1 MPFPAK
7 SEVLPVQHKIH
18 VLVEAD
24 DLSLDRHPRILVEPD
39 FHTSFLPDMG
49 EGIAQDENGGSAKV
63 GPWRTRRAPGRAS
76 VGRSNAVCRPSLD
89 SLKMPKYDI
98 DGQCHHLFDFSGRH
112 GEMII

>member
-39 FHTSFLPDMG
+39 FHTCFLPDMG

-63 GPWRTRRAPGRAS
+63 GPWRTTSGARPGVGGPQQRRVPPIARLTEDAQ
-76 VGRSNAVCRPSLD
+76 
-89 SLKMPKYDI
+89 I
-98 DGQCHHLFDFSGRH
+98 
-112 GEMII
+112 